1 MTIMATETPA
11 ARLSRV
17 ILHDELPGDLPPM
30 IEADRAQAVLDLE
43 QGNFFAPRGA
53 GPGPFVLILSVRDGR
68 LLFDIRDESMQP
80 ITLIGLALGPL
91 RRLIKDYVMMLDSY
105 ATAVQEGRE
114 ARIQAIDMGRR
125 GLHNEGPPLSPHG
138 WRARSRSTLSRR
150 GVFSRSSR
158 CCITAS
164 LAHQHRVRAP

>member
-1 MTIMATETPA
+1 MTNAGTDAPVPH
-11 ARLSRV
+11 LSRV
-17 ILHDELPGDLPPM
+17 VLEDGLPRDLPPM

-43 QGNFFAPRGA
+43 QGNFFAARDAGA
-53 GPGPFVLILSVRDGR
+53 GPFVLSLSVRDGR
-68 LLFDIRDESMQP
+68 LLFDIRDEAMRP

-125 GLHNEGPPLSPHG
+125 GLHDEGAALVA
-138 WRARSRSTLSRR
+138 ARLESKVEIDLATARRLFTLIA
-150 GVFSRSSR
+150 V
-158 CCITAS
+158 
-164 LAHQHRVRAP
+164 LHHRVTGPSG

>member
-1 MTIMATETPA
+1 MTMTPTDKA
-11 ARLSRV
+11 GPHLSRV
-17 ILHDELPGDLPPM
+17 ILNDGLPSDLPPM

-43 QGNFFAPRGA
+43 EGNFFAPRGA
-53 GPGPFVLILSVRDGR
+53 GPGPFVLTLSVRDGR
-68 LLFDIRDESMQP
+68 LLFDIRDKDMLP

-125 GLHNEGPPLSPHG
+125 GLHNEGAALVA
-138 WRARSRSTLSRR
+138 ARLESKVELDLATARRLFTLIA
-150 GVFSRSSR
+150 V
-158 CCITAS
+158 
-164 LAHQHRVRAP
+164 LHHRVTGPSA

>member
-125 GLHNEGPPLSPHG
+125 GLHNEGAALVA
-138 WRARSRSTLSRR
+138 ARLESKVEIDLVTARRLFTLIA
-150 GVFSRSSR
+150 V
-158 CCITAS
+158 
-164 LAHQHRVRAP
+164 LHHRVTGPSA

>member
-1 MTIMATETPA
+1 MTPTDKAGPH
-11 ARLSRV
+11 LSRV
-17 ILHDELPGDLPPM
+17 ILNDGLPSDLPPM

-43 QGNFFAPRGA
+43 EGNFFAPRGA
-53 GPGPFVLILSVRDGR
+53 GPGPFVLTLSVRDGR
-68 LLFDIRDESMQP
+68 LLFDIRDKDMLP

-125 GLHNEGPPLSPHG
+125 GLHNEGAALVA
-138 WRARSRSTLSRR
+138 ARLESKVELDLATARRLFTLIA
-150 GVFSRSSR
+150 V
-158 CCITAS
+158 
-164 LAHQHRVRAP
+164 LHHRVTGPSA

>member
-1 MTIMATETPA
+1 MTTTRPRSSAPY
-11 ARLSRV
+11 LSRV
-17 ILHDELPGDLPPM
+17 ILNDGIPSDLPPM

-43 QGNFFAPRGA
+43 EGNFFAPRDA
-53 GPGPFVLILSVRDGR
+53 GSGPFVLALSVRDGR
-68 LLFDIRDESMQP
+68 LLFDIRDEAMQP

-125 GLHNEGPPLSPHG
+125 GLHNEGAALVA
-138 WRARSRSTLSRR
+138 ARLDSKVEVDLDTARRLFTLIA
-150 GVFSRSSR
+150 V
-158 CCITAS
+158 
-164 LAHQHRVRAP
+164 LHHRVTGPSA